1 MTADYRCRTRDPA
14 NPSEGSVD
22 AIFLADWY
30 LKLYKTDPV
39 GYQNLRAAKYVLEN
53 VERVFRGLRWYD
65 SSGGSCF
72 VARPNSWH
80 IREGVVVPFPEAL
93 VFAVYLNPR
102 LQVFDVRAER
112 CANDDPK
119 SPVDWQNRYE
129 VLASKKST
137 S

>member
-1 MTADYRCRTRDPA
+1 MAADCRRKTRAPV
-14 NPSEGSVD
+14 NPSKSSVD
-22 AIFLADWY
+22 AVFLADWY
-30 LKLYKTDPV
+30 LKLYKIDPV
-39 GYQNLRAAKYVLEN
+39 GYQNLRAAEYVLEN
-53 VERVFRGLRWYD
+53 VERVSGGLRWYD

-72 VARPNSWH
+72 VAHPNSWY
-80 IREGVVVPFPEAL
+80 IREGVVVPFPGAL

-112 CANDDPK
+112 CANDDPM